1 MVETD
6 EKLARKLPS
15 TPLPPSPPPRRRKEK
30 NEMVAMVLA
39 IVADDIEP
47 RRTPTGWLFHASSNN
62 IFLAFS

>member
-6 EKLARKLPS
+6 EKLVGELPS
-15 TPLPPSPPPRRRKEK
+15 PPPPRRRKEK
-30 NEMVAMVLA
+30 NETVLA